1 MLWEGIG
8 ANAELEAGAATLTLS
23 MDNATATD
31 DPVDSPEAKRMI
43 DLIVLQPNQT
53 DGKCSRSLCV
63 FIRSLVLLR
72 SAPPLPHKIRL

>member
-53 DGKCSRSLCV
+53 DGKCSSSVV
-63 FIRSLVLLR
+63 FIRICPVVTR
-72 SAPPLPHKIRL
+72 SAAQ

>member
-53 DGKCSRSLCV
+53 DGKCSSSVCV
-63 FIRSLVLLR
+63 FIRICPVVTR
-72 SAPPLPHKIRL
+72 SAAQ

>member
-53 DGKCSRSLCV
+53 DG
-63 FIRSLVLLR
+63 
-72 SAPPLPHKIRL
+72 